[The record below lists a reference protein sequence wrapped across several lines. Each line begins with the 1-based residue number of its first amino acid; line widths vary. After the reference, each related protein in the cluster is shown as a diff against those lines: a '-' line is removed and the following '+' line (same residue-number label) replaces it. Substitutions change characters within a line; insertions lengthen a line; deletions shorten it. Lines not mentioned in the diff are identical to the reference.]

1 MKVTLNWLK
10 QYVDFN
16 WSSEELTER
25 LARRGLALRAAVR

>member
-16 WSSEELTER
+16 WSPEELTER
-25 LARRGLALRAAVR
+25 LAMLR